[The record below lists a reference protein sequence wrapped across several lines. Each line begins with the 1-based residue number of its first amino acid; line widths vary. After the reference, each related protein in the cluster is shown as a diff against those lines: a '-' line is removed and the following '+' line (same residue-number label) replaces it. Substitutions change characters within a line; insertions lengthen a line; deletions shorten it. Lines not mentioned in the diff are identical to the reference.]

1 MRLVLS
7 IGGSILVPKLSP
19 QQLEAYADVITTL
32 AEAHEICVVTGG
44 STPRVSTSMWVG
56 LLERTKSS

>member
-7 IGGSILVPKLSP
+7 IDGSVLVPELSP

-44 STPRVSTSMWVG
+44 RPRT
-56 LLERTKSS
+56 

>member
-7 IGGSILVPKLSP
+7 IDGSVLVPELSP

-32 AEAHEICVVTGG
+32 AEAHEICVVTDVF
-44 STPRVSTSMWVG
+44 SDLVESLSVEATP
-56 LLERTKSS
+56 